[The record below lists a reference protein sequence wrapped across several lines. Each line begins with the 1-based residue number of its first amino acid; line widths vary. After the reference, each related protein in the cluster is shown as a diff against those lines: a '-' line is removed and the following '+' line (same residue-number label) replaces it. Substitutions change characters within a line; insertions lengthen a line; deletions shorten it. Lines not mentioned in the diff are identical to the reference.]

1 MRVSFN
7 QDISVRKNNYSFK
20 GADANPINVS
30 SFINTN
36 RMVDSF
42 ISMAKIDTGSSE
54 ELAEKQIPSTD
65 RQKILANILVEKLK
79 NMGLSDVNMDE
90 YSFVTATLEGNL
102 GTNSPVV
109 GLLSHIDTSSDAP
122 TANVNPK
129 IHDYKGGDIELAEDT
144 TIPAKDLESY
154 IGQKIIT
161 SEGTT
166 LLGADDKAGI
176 AEILE
181 SIKVFQEHPELKHP
195 KIRIAFTPDEE
206 TGMGIDKFDIKKFG
220 ADIAYTIDGDLPSVI
235 ENESFNA
242 FNPEIVI
249 KGKSSHCGY
258 AKGKMINSIK
268 VANWIIKKLPNSQSP
283 ETTEKKQ
290 GYYHVDS
297 INGTVAETKLNMLVR
312 DHDFERAKNR
322 LAFLQEII
330 NEAQEKFKCEITFN
344 PKERYHNMKEEID
357 KFSEVLEY
365 AKEGMKRSGLI
376 PKTVA
381 IRGGTDGS
389 NLSLR
394 GLPTP
399 NLGTGGQNFHSK
411 TEFLPISDMVKCTA
425 NILNTMMVWAENA
438 KKVMPKIL
446 ARR

>member
-1 MRVSFN
+1 MRVTFN
-7 QDISVRKNNYSFK
+7 QDISMRKNNYSFA
-20 GADANPINVS
+20 GSNQNSNIS
-30 SFINTN
+30 SFINTD

-42 ISMAKIDTGSSE
+42 ISIAKVGTGSNE
-54 ELAEKQIPSTD
+54 KLAEKGVIPSTAG
-65 RQKILANILVEKLK
+65 QKVLANILVTNLK
-79 NMGLSDVNMDE
+79 TLGLTDVNIDE
-90 YSFVTATLEGNL
+90 HSLVTATLEGNI
-102 GTNSPVV
+102 GENSPVI
-109 GLLSHIDTSSDAP
+109 GLLAHMDTSQDAP
-122 TANVNPK
+122 NKNVKPK
-129 IHDYKGGDIELAEDT
+129 IHDYKGGDLKLTKSAIISAD
-144 TIPAKDLESY
+144 DLKNY

-161 SEGTT
+161 SSGST

-181 SIKVFQEHPELKHP
+181 AVKVFQEHPELKRP
-195 KIRIAFTPDEE
+195 KIKIAFTPDEE

-220 ADIAYTIDGDLPSVI
+220 ADIAYTIDGDLPQVI

-249 KGKSSHCGY
+249 KGKNAHCGY
-258 AKGKMINSIK
+258 AKGKMIDSLE
-268 VANWIIKKLPNSQSP
+268 VANWIRNKLPKNQTP
-283 ETTEKKQ
+283 RTTEGKQ
-290 GYYHVDS
+290 GYFYFEKM
-297 INGTVAETKLNMLVR
+297 NGTAAKTTINMLVR
-312 DHDFERAKNR
+312 DHDYEKAKGR
-322 LAFLQEII
+322 IAFLQEII
-330 NEAQEKFKCEITFN
+330 REAQEKFKCVITFN

-357 KFSEVLEY
+357 KFPEVLEY

-399 NLGTGGQNFHSK
+399 NLGAGGQNFHSK

-425 NILNTMMVWAENA
+425 NILNTMIVWAENA

-446 ARR
+446 SRR